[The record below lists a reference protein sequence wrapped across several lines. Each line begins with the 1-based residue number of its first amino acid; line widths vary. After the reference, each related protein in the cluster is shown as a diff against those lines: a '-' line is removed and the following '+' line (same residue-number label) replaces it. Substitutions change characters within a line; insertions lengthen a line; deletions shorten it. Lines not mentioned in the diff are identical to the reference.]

1 MRKTLRALLSL
12 GVVALAAPAV
22 LSAQDPETDAVPAA
36 EAAPQPI
43 AAEAVLEA
51 VDGARAAIRALEAR
65 AELTADE
72 VEVVIVDELFP
83 GEHATVLDEALAKDP
98 EAQME
103 LHAAIAA
110 NEAIGAVLVEQAIS
124 PDDVV
129 ALSLPE
135 SGGAVVYA
143 RQPIDDPMDP
153 IDDGSIDDGTTDGEA
168 TDG

>member
-22 LSAQDPETDAVPAA
+22 LNAQDPETDPIPAA

-51 VDGARAAIRALEAR
+51 VEGARAATLALGTRTELI
-65 AELTADE
+65 AEG

-83 GEHATVLDEALAKDP
+83 GEHAAMLDEALAKDP
-98 EAQME
+98 EALTE
-103 LHAAIAA
+103 LQAAVAA
-110 NEAIGAVLVEQAIS
+110 NEAINSALVEQAIS
-124 PDDVV
+124 PDNVV

-135 SGGAVVYA
+135 SGGAVVYV
-143 RQPIDDPMDP
+143 RQPIDDP
-153 IDDGSIDDGTTDGEA
+153 IDDGSIDDGTTDDGT